1 MQVELYA
8 QYEPQ
13 RLMGFLITSQSYG
26 LEAAHHLCKSR
37 GLVREQVF
45 VLGRMGNAHEAL
57 HLIIQHL
64 ADIPQ
69 APPPPRGNVVT
80 LFISDPHS
88 GLSAPPCLVADVS

>member
-1 MQVELYA
+1 MPQVELYA
-8 QYEPQ
+8 RYEPQ

-26 LEAAHHLCKSR
+26 LEAAHALCKSR

-45 VLGRMGNAHEAL
+45 VLGRMGNTREAL

-69 APPPPRGNVVT
+69 VCSSTPPLAFETP
-80 LFISDPHS
+80 F
-88 GLSAPPCLVADVS
+88 